1 MQTALIAVVAGY
13 MVASFVGVAVAVGNG
28 WPAAAG
34 GILQSDRPV
43 WVDALAFNGT
53 ALSAPLYLL
62 VLLAVFLVLS
72 SGHGRRGTVGLAG
85 LAVIGAVTALGM
97 ISEPIMWRSLAPRT
111 FMALP
116 AAIALMLLLLSC
128 LMVYFA
134 VRQLRGRHR
143 ARR

>member
-13 MVASFVGVAVAVGNG
+13 LVASFVGVAVAVGND

-72 SGHGRRGTVGLAG
+72 LRHGRRGTVGLIG
-85 LAVIGAVTALGM
+85 LAAIGLVTALGM
-97 ISEPIMWRSLAPRT
+97 ISEPIMWRSLAPGT
-111 FMALP
+111 FTALP
-116 AAIALMLLLLSC
+116 AAIALVLLFLSC
-128 LMVYFA
+128 LMAYLA
-134 VRQLRGRHR
+134 VRQLRARR